1 MRTIETSNC
10 LQLIRVEPSYWR
22 TILLC
27 LLCTSCSLGGANGFQ
42 DDAHMEHVSHDDCP
56 NFTGTYKLYGD
67 ALPGMPSYFRFRNSG
82 LALDRMLGLDLNV
95 PERWPTSD
103 IQVVQTNANTI
114 SVRIVG
120 STVSK
125 TRELQP
131 VDKVV
136 CQDRR
141 LKIERLVETKGEATT
156 GRALLI
162 DQLELAQEGALIVR
176 KEIRDRST
184 FLFFDVSSPPEF
196 YGARFEAVR

>member
-1 MRTIETSNC
+1 
-10 LQLIRVEPSYWR
+10 
-22 TILLC
+22 
-27 LLCTSCSLGGANGFQ
+27 
-42 DDAHMEHVSHDDCP
+42 MEYMSHDDCP
-56 NFTGTYKLYGD
+56 NFTGTYKLYGE
-67 ALPGMPSYFRFRNSG
+67 ALPGMPPYLIFRRRG

-103 IQVVQTNANTI
+103 IQVVQTNTNTI
-114 SVRIVG
+114 SVKIVG

-141 LKIERLVETKGEATT
+141 LKIERPVETKGEATT
-156 GRALLI
+156 GRALII
-162 DQLELAQEGALIVR
+162 DQLELAQDGALILR